1 MSNKDLC
8 QIKTFSFRE
17 SSRLDSTSKKDC
29 NQNKSTHCIDR
40 LLNYFMFT
48 QEEFIVKVLYR
59 RKWFFDG
66 FTGYI

>member
-1 MSNKDLC
+1 MSN
-8 QIKTFSFRE
+8 
-17 SSRLDSTSKKDC
+17 KDC